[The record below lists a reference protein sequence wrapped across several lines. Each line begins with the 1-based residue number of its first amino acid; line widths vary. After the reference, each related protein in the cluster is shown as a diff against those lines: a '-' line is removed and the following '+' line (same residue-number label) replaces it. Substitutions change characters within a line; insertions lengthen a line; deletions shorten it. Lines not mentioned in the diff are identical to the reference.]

1 MKERRR
7 EKGREEEEEEEEE
20 EEGEEQKGMDLWV
33 FVWNHAYFGCLVF
46 LVWISMGIG
55 LFQT

>member
-1 MKERRR
+1 MKERGR
-7 EKGREEEEEEEEE
+7 EKEREEG
-20 EEGEEQKGMDLWV
+20 EGEEQKDMDLWV
-33 FVWNHAYFGCLVF
+33 FVRNYVYFGCLGF